1 MHPSGMHIRGKEM
14 ANKYSKANT
23 QNKSG
28 RGETSRDMQ
37 QYEEQRTRL
46 NTGARIMAILVIAAM
61 VVTTFLAA
69 GIFLFD

>member
-1 MHPSGMHIRGKEM
+1 M

-23 QNKSG
+23 QN
-28 RGETSRDMQ
+28 RDSRNESSRNMQ

>member
-1 MHPSGMHIRGKEM
+1 M

-28 RGETSRDMQ
+28 NGETSRNMH
-37 QYEEQRTRL
+37 QYEEKRTRL
-46 NTGARIMAILVIAAM
+46 NAGARIMAILVIAAM
-61 VVTTFLAA
+61 VVTTFLAT

>member
-1 MHPSGMHIRGKEM
+1 M

-23 QNKSG
+23 QN
-28 RGETSRDMQ
+28 RDNRNESTRSMQ
-37 QYEEQRTRL
+37 QYEEQRSRL

-69 GIFLFD
+69 GIFIFD

>member
-1 MHPSGMHIRGKEM
+1 M

-23 QNKSG
+23 QN
-28 RGETSRDMQ
+28 RDSRNESSRSMQ

>member
-1 MHPSGMHIRGKEM
+1 M

-23 QNKSG
+23 QN
-28 RGETSRDMQ
+28 RDNRNESTRSMQ
-37 QYEEQRTRL
+37 QYEEQRSRL

>member
-1 MHPSGMHIRGKEM
+1 M

-23 QNKSG
+23 QNREG
-28 RGETSRDMQ
+28 RDGSPRSMQ
-37 QYEEQRTRL
+37 QYEEQRSRL